1 MRGEQAILKLL
12 VLVLGQSY
20 AITWEKLS
28 QEFLKE
34 GSYTNTL
41 AIRILQ
47 LFFFF
52 FSQNVLFIIGFEE
65 KNNPCFLLRNLCESH
80 MPYS

>member
-52 FSQNVLFIIGFEE
+52 FSQNVLFIIGSKE